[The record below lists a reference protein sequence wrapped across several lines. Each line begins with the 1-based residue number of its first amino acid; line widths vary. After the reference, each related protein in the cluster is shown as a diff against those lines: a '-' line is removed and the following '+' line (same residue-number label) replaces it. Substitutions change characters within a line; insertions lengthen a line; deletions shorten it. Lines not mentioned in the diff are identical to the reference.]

1 MAGEFRIL
9 VVCTANVCRSPLA
22 EIVLRRGLAGQ
33 HSEFVDVTSAG
44 THADAGQPMC
54 AQGAAHAGVDPDVHR
69 SRLLSAVD
77 LADADLVLTADRS
90 QRAAAARLDPSCRPR
105 LFTLR
110 QAAELAAHVSR
121 TLAAGGVP
129 EGAPPIPNEAAER
142 LRWFMGEMDVA
153 RGSRAGRH
161 EQDDDIE
168 DRHGPGDHAATVA
181 AVDDASASIARGLKA
196 FLWS

>member
-22 EIVLRRGLAGQ
+22 EIVLQQGMAGQ

-110 QAAELAAHVSR
+110 QAAGLATAVAQP
-121 TLAAGGVP
+121 LAVGAVP
-129 EGAPPIPNEAAER
+129 EGAPPLPESPGDR
-142 LRWFMGEMDVA
+142 LRWFVAELDAA
-153 RGSRAGRH
+153 RGSRAGRD

-196 FLWS
+196 CLWS